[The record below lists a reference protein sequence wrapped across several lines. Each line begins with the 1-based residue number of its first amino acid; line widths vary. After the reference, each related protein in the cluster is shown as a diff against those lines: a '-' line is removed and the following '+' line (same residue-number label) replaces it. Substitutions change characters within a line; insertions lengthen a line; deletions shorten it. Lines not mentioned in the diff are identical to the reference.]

1 MDPESLESDH
11 SSAAPETYPLAEQG
25 GHLLGLLVHQGCRRE
40 HNRNQHQSTPSRDGG
55 LHWGTAHLWVPS
67 RTPGL
72 RRGRQG
78 KRHRTIRHQEQGHS
92 KAAPAAQRV
101 LAHGP
106 RGGRQPPTSRPNS
119 AHRGRAACR
128 RGSAP
133 ASWCRAPR
141 GRAPGPGTAPSPAE
155 VCAREGDASARRTG
169 AVDAAALAERALH
182 VASAMRPRLH
192 QTTCNIRVHQNGDA
206 AMPPPNHLQ
215 HPPNHLQPRNP
226 QKAPGTNQRPP

>member
-1 MDPESLESDH
+1 MGHSTSLG
-11 SSAAPETYPLAEQG
+11 PFLP
-25 GHLLGLLVHQGCRRE
+25 
-40 HNRNQHQSTPSRDGG
+40 
-55 LHWGTAHLWVPS
+55 
-67 RTPGL
+67 
-72 RRGRQG
+72 G

-106 RGGRQPPTSRPNS
+106 RGGRQSPTSRPNN

-206 AMPPPNHLQ
+206 PTPPPNHLQ
-215 HPPNHLQPRNP
+215 PWHSLGIHQHPAPPSAHLDAVALAEHLLHVGDAAITFTKPLAASQS
-226 QKAPGTNQRPP
+226 TTIS